1 MTDLLGIF
9 ENLSTFFGGF
19 ADVFSGLFDIFD
31 AGSARSS

>member
-1 MTDLLGIF
+1 MTDLLGLF

-31 AGSARSS
+31 AGSELSS